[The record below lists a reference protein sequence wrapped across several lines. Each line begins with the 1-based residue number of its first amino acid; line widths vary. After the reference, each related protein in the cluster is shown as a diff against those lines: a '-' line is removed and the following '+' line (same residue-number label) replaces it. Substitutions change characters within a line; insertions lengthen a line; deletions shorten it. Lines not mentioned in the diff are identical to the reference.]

1 MRPLID
7 ECLKALVQNLQIIS
21 ESGQESE
28 MKRIFGAY
36 SMEVILQVEFGI
48 KVNALFDK
56 TNPIIKYAKKIFNR
70 NLNTKTDCITRIKI
84 GKILKISNF

>member
-48 KVNALFDK
+48 KVNVLFNK
-56 TNPIIKYAKKIFNR
+56 TNPIIRYAKNI
-70 NLNTKTDCITRIKI
+70 
-84 GKILKISNF
+84 